1 MITDQS
7 PNWDNPQATDNSLAL
22 AVDQIRKSLRT
33 MPNHPRLP
41 QELERFVMETQLL
54 ETNKF
59 YPFPI
64 LEHAELVEQLETRGF
79 DIDSENLDNVC
90 RNFYTKFDFSSL

>member
-1 MITDQS
+1 
-7 PNWDNPQATDNSLAL
+7 
-22 AVDQIRKSLRT
+22 
-33 MPNHPRLP
+33 
-41 QELERFVMETQLL
+41 METQLL

-79 DIDSENLDNVC
+79 DIDSENLDNVIP
-90 RNFYTKFDFSSL
+90 NYHNTINNLSLILLSVNDN